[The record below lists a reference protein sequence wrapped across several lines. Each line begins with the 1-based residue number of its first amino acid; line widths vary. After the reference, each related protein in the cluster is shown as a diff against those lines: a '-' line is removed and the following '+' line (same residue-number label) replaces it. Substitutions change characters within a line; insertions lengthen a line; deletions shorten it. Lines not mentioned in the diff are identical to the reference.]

1 MVLSLC
7 SRCSDLVQR
16 VPLAEV
22 LRLPRQHHKVPQE
35 ASALFPYFT
44 LSAPFKKKHR
54 RRFRQFGSSIRIYLL
69 LALTSTLVQSQ
80 PSAYTKRFTTASA
93 VVDKTLYII
102 SGSDSTIGNQTIAE
116 VLALPLHKAF
126 KVDDIPWSRRSNPGV
141 AAEVPQV
148 VTTKRGKYLIL
159 VGMGSRESSL
169 VKVYDILNDKWHD
182 LPLSSKREF
191 IDEPRASPAIA
202 LDARSGS
209 VIVHGGYSSK
219 TQTISEQL
227 NLLRISSETD
237 FSNWNWNNPS
247 SEKLPRLYQPIMLYV
262 PEVNATLVLGGCTP
276 NDNVSI
282 ITSCSSWGEGYLLTT
297 TATES
302 GATINEPRKVTF
314 TGADKTINSV
324 PEARRLPCY
333 VLLENGSVFIYG
345 GLASNGDALKDAWIL
360 NVAAGT
366 WLKAPLVSP
375 GRAGGSCEKI
385 GPSQVMVVG
394 GYDANQGSKS
404 FTEPQ
409 VAIIDVDK
417 WKYTSKYTPA
427 SNLEGGGITEINVWG
442 IVGIV
447 FGICLFFMAIGF
459 LAGRFIWR
467 RRALKLQEA
476 QNKRADSS
484 NPLRP
489 PPRKDHNRN
498 GSSNSSTNNL
508 IPNRTRMMSGNQGS
522 SSATNTG
529 IEDQRKLPLIIVPFP
544 VDTASTVSRSTA
556 PVDVV
561 TPTDV
566 VAPTDM
572 PTTYALLEGD
582 RLPKTMADIQYGHYV
597 RTLQHGKHYDR
608 QRDFE
613 QRTRRVQSGISQHVD
628 LDGDDDYL
636 NDPMVTA
643 LANLKEIE
651 VGEESQ
657 MIPMQSL
664 ETDEMIVSDYTSA
677 NKVFDT
683 PQTADLALSYK
694 KDEPYPLNYNTQV
707 KTGMRDQ
714 VGNDGRG
721 VMDKYNSIPGGGLF
735 AANTGLGVAVALMGK
750 ANPMTVPVQ
759 EGVVGKSELI
769 STETGECSEGKA
781 ELISAETGETGERSF
796 GKAELTSEETIESEA
811 LIDNR
816 RFRNVA
822 HERTWPSN

>member
-1 MVLSLC
+1 M
-7 SRCSDLVQR
+7 
-16 VPLAEV
+16 
-22 LRLPRQHHKVPQE
+22 
-35 ASALFPYFT
+35 
-44 LSAPFKKKHR
+44 SAPFRKKHR
-54 RRFRQFGSSIRIYLL
+54 RRFRHFGSSIRIYLL
-69 LALTSTLVQSQ
+69 LALTSTLAQSQ

-102 SGSDSTIGNQTIAE
+102 SGSDSTAGNQTIAE

-159 VGMGSRESSL
+159 VGMGSLESSL
-169 VKVYDILNDKWHD
+169 VKVYDISNDKWHD
-182 LPLSSKREF
+182 LPLSSRREF

-202 LDARSGS
+202 LDVRSGS

-219 TQTISEQL
+219 TQMISEQL

-262 PEVNATLVLGGCTP
+262 PEVNATLVLGGCDTP
-276 NDNVSI
+276 NNNVSV
-282 ITSCSSWGEGYLLTT
+282 ITSCSPWSVGYLLTT
-297 TATES
+297 TTTES
-302 GATINEPRKVTF
+302 GATINEPRMVTF

-394 GYDANQGSKS
+394 GYDANQGFKS

-409 VAIIDVDK
+409 VAIIDVSK

-427 SNLEGGGITEINVWG
+427 SSMEGGITEINVWG

-467 RRALKLQEA
+467 RRALRLQAA
-476 QNKRADSS
+476 QNKRADAS

-489 PPRKDHNRN
+489 PPRKDNRN

-508 IPNRTRMMSGNQGS
+508 IPNRARMMSGNQGS

-529 IEDQRKLPLIIVPFP
+529 TEDRRKLPLIIVPFP

-566 VAPTDM
+566 VAPTDT
-572 PTTYALLEGD
+572 PTTYNILEGD

-608 QRDFE
+608 QRAFE

-643 LANLKEIE
+643 LVNLKEIE
-651 VGEESQ
+651 VGEESE
-657 MIPMQSL
+657 MHPMQLL
-664 ETDEMIVSDYTSA
+664 ETDEIISDFTSA
-677 NKVFDT
+677 NKVVDT
-683 PQTADLALSYK
+683 PQTAELMLSHK
-694 KDEPYPLNYNTQV
+694 KDEPYQFNYNTQADA
-707 KTGMRDQ
+707 GMKDH
-714 VGNDGRG
+714 GNDGRG
-721 VMDKYNSIPGGGLF
+721 IMDKYNSIPAGGLF
-735 AANTGLGVAVALMGK
+735 GNTGLGVAVALMGK
-750 ANPMTVPVQ
+750 ANPTIVPVQ
-759 EGVVGKSELI
+759 EGAIGKAELM
-769 STETGECSEGKA
+769 STETGESSEGKA
-781 ELISAETGETGERSF
+781 ELISTETGERSF
-796 GKAELTSEETIESEA
+796 GKAELTSEETMESEA